1 MANMK
6 DVARL
11 AGVGMGTV
19 SRVLNESGYVS
30 ADVKER
36 VQKAIEALNY
46 TPNSTAQTLKGGR
59 NKLIGLFVPTVR
71 HPFFSAIAGE
81 IEACLDQRGYKL
93 MLVCSQSSA
102 KKESEVIRLIASE
115 RVDGAIFITHY
126 RHDDI
131 LPGYPIV
138 TLDRHLGEN
147 VPCITSD
154 NFESTRRATEYL
166 LARSGGKIGYLGGKP
181 KVDSEVE
188 ERLSGYRAAIAAH
201 GLQERVLFEEIAH
214 GDEAGFAQKF
224 FGLFPDAEGAFVSGD
239 MLALALYR
247 EAEKLGKK
255 IPGEFKIVSY
265 DGVLDSWV
273 KSPKFTVIRQ
283 DLAGLSE
290 AIVDQLVKKID
301 GRPVQNKIVVPALFE
316 EGETT

>member
-30 ADVKER
+30 EDARLR
-36 VQKAIEALNY
+36 VQSAIEALNY
-46 TPNSTAQTLKGGR
+46 TPNCTAQTLKGGK
-59 NKLIGLFVPTVR
+59 NKLIGLFVPTVH
-71 HPFFSAIAGE
+71 HPFFCAIAGE
-81 IEACLDQRGYKL
+81 IESCLDQKGYKL
-93 MLVCSQSSA
+93 MLVCSQSSVE
-102 KKESEVIRLIASE
+102 KESGVIRLIASG

-166 LARSGGKIGYLGGKP
+166 FKKSGGKIGYFGGKP
-181 KVDSEVE
+181 RVDSEVV
-188 ERLSGYRAAIAAH
+188 ERLNGYTAAMRESGKE
-201 GLQERVLFEEIAH
+201 GLILFEDIVH
-214 GDEAGFAQKF
+214 GDEAKYAKKF
-224 FGLFPDAEGAFVSGD
+224 FDLFPDAEGAFVSGD
-239 MLALALYR
+239 MLALALFR
-247 EAEKLGKK
+247 EAEKRGRK
-255 IPGEFKIVSY
+255 IPEDFKIVSY
-265 DGVLDSWV
+265 DGVMNSWMA
-273 KSPKFTVIRQ
+273 SPKFTVIRQ
-283 DLAGLSE
+283 DLTGLSRE
-290 AIVDQLVKKID
+290 IVDQLVRKIE
-301 GRPVQNKIVVPALFE
+301 GRPVQNKIVVPAIFE

>member
-30 ADVKER
+30 ADVKQR
-36 VQKAIEALNY
+36 VQSAIETLNY
-46 TPNSTAQTLKGGR
+46 TPNCTAQTLKGGK
-59 NKLIGLFVPTVR
+59 NKLIGLFVPTVS

-81 IEACLDQRGYKL
+81 IESCLDRSGYKL
-93 MLVCSQSSA
+93 MLVCSQNSA
-102 KKESEVIRLIASE
+102 EKESGVIRLIASG

-138 TLDRHLGEN
+138 TLDRHLGGN

-154 NFESTRRATEYL
+154 NYESTKRATEYL
-166 LARSGGKIGYLGGKP
+166 LERSGGKIGYLGGKP
-181 KVDSEVE
+181 KVDSEVGERLKGYRVAMSENGKE
-188 ERLSGYRAAIAAH
+188 ERI
-201 GLQERVLFEEIAH
+201 LFEEIAH
-214 GDEAGFAQKF
+214 GSEAEYAEKF
-224 FGLFPDAEGAFVSGD
+224 FDLFPDAEGAFVSGD

-247 EAEKLGKK
+247 EAEKRGKRV
-255 IPGEFKIVSY
+255 PHDFKIVSY

-283 DLAGLSE
+283 DLRGMSQ
-290 AIVDQLVKKID
+290 AIVEQLVRKIE
-301 GRPVQNKIVVPALFE
+301 GRSVQNKIVVPALFE

>member
-19 SRVLNESGYVS
+19 SRVLNGSGYVS

-36 VQKAIEALNY
+36 VHSAIEVLNY
-46 TPNSTAQTLKGGR
+46 TPSCTAQTLKSGK
-59 NKLIGLFVPTVR
+59 NKLIGLFVPTVH
-71 HPFFSAIAGE
+71 HPFFSAIAE
-81 IEACLDQRGYKL
+81 RIEDCLDRKGYKL
-93 MLVCSQSSA
+93 LLVSSRSSA
-102 KKESEVIRLIASE
+102 EKESGVIRLIASG

-131 LPGYPIV
+131 LPDYPIV

-154 NFESTRRATEYL
+154 NFESARRATEYL
-166 LARSGGKIGYLGGKP
+166 LKRSDGKIGYFGGKP

-188 ERLSGYRAAIAAH
+188 ERLRGYRAAIEAN
-201 GLQERVLFEEIAH
+201 GKSEYVLYEEIVH
-214 GDEAGFAQKF
+214 GDEAKYAEKF
-224 FGLFPDAEGAFVSGD
+224 FKLFPDADGAFVSGD
-239 MLALALYR
+239 MLALALFR
-247 EAEKLGKK
+247 EAEKKGRK
-255 IPGEFKIVSY
+255 IPENFKIVSY
-265 DGVLDSWV
+265 DGVLDSWIAE
-273 KSPKFTVIRQ
+273 PKFTVIRQ
-283 DLAGLSE
+283 DISGISQ
-290 AIVDQLVKKID
+290 AIVEQLTRKIEGAPVKSK
-301 GRPVQNKIVVPALFE
+301 VVVPALFE

>member
-30 ADVKER
+30 SDVKER
-36 VQKAIEALNY
+36 VQAAIKELNY

-59 NKLIGLFVPTVR
+59 NHLIGLFVPTVH

-81 IEACLDQRGYKL
+81 IESCLYDWGYKL
-93 MLVCSQSSA
+93 MLVCSQSSEA
-102 KKESEVIRLIASE
+102 KESEVIRLIASG

-154 NFESTRRATEYL
+154 NYESTRRATEYL
-166 LARSGGKIGYLGGKP
+166 LARCGGAIGYLGGKP

-188 ERLSGYRAAIAAH
+188 ERVSGYIAAMRAH
-201 GLQERVLFEEIAH
+201 GERERILYEEIDH
-214 GDEAGFAQKF
+214 GDEPAYAAKF
-224 FGLFPDAEGAFVSGD
+224 CDLYPEAEGAFVSGD

-247 EAEKLGKK
+247 EAEKRGRK
-255 IPGEFKIVSY
+255 IPQDFKIISY

-283 DLAGLSE
+283 DIRALTS
-290 AIVDQLVKKID
+290 AIVDQLLKKIK
-301 GRPVQNKIVVPALFE
+301 GNPVQNKIVVPARFE

>member
-30 ADVKER
+30 EDVKLR
-36 VQKAIEALNY
+36 VQSAVEALNY
-46 TPNSTAQTLKGGR
+46 TPNCTAQTLKGGK
-59 NKLIGLFVPTVR
+59 NKLIGLFVPTVC

-81 IEACLDQRGYKL
+81 IESSLDERGYKL
-93 MLVCSQSSA
+93 LLVCSQNSA
-102 KKESEVIRLIASE
+102 EKESGVIRLIASG

-166 LARSGGKIGYLGGKP
+166 LQRSGGKIGYLGGKP
-181 KVDSEVE
+181 KVDSEV
-188 ERLSGYRAAIAAH
+188 G
-201 GLQERVLFEEIAH
+201 ERVKGYSAAMKESGKEELILFEDIVH
-214 GDEAGFAQKF
+214 GDEAKYAEKF
-224 FGLFPDAEGAFVSGD
+224 FDLFPDAEGAFVSGD
-239 MLALALYR
+239 MLALALFR
-247 EAEKLGKK
+247 EAEKRGRR
-255 IPGEFKIVSY
+255 IPEDFKIVSY
-265 DGVLDSWV
+265 DGVMDSWIA
-273 KSPKFTVIRQ
+273 SPKFTVIRQ
-283 DLAGLSE
+283 DLKGLSQV
-290 AIVDQLVKKID
+290 IVDQLVRKIE
-301 GRPVQNKIVVPALFE
+301 GRSVQHKIVVPAIFE

>member
-30 ADVKER
+30 EDVKLR
-36 VQKAIEALNY
+36 VHSAIETLNY
-46 TPNSTAQTLKGGR
+46 TPNCTAQTLKGGK

-81 IEACLDQRGYKL
+81 IESCLDRRGYKL
-93 MLVCSQSSA
+93 MLVCSKNSA
-102 KKESEVIRLIASE
+102 EKESGVIRLIASG

-154 NFESTRRATEYL
+154 NFEGARRATEYL
-166 LARSGGKIGYLGGKP
+166 LQRSTGKIAYFGGKP

-188 ERLSGYRAAIAAH
+188 ERVKGYSAAMQESGKE
-201 GLQERVLFEEIAH
+201 ERILFENIVH
-214 GDEAGFAQKF
+214 GDEAKYAEKF
-224 FGLFPDAEGAFVSGD
+224 FDLFPDAEGAFVSGD
-239 MLALALYR
+239 MLALALFR
-247 EAEKLGKK
+247 ETEKRGKK
-255 IPGEFKIVSY
+255 IPGDFKIVSY
-265 DGVLDSWV
+265 DGVIDSWIA
-273 KSPKFTVIRQ
+273 SPKFTVIRQ
-283 DLAGLSE
+283 DLTGLSP
-290 AIVDQLVKKID
+290 AIVDQLVRKIE
-301 GRPVQNKIVVPALFE
+301 GRPVQNKIVVPAIFE

>member
-19 SRVLNESGYVS
+19 SRALNGSGYVS
-30 ADVKER
+30 EEVKKR
-36 VQKAIEALNY
+36 VQSAIDTLNY
-46 TPNSTAQTLKGGR
+46 TPNCTAQTLKGGK
-59 NKLIGLFVPTVR
+59 NNLIGLFVPTVR

-81 IEACLDQRGYKL
+81 LESCLDRWGYKL
-93 MLVCSQSSA
+93 LLVCSQNSA
-102 KKESEVIRLIASE
+102 KKESEVIRLIASG

-166 LARSGGKIGYLGGKP
+166 LERSGGNVCYLGGKP
-181 KVDSEVE
+181 TVDSEVE
-188 ERLSGYRAAIAAH
+188 ERLNGYRAAMRAH
-201 GLQERVLFEEIAH
+201 GKRERVLFEEIAH
-214 GDEAGFAQKF
+214 GDEAKFAEMF
-224 FGLFPDAEGAFVSGD
+224 FDRFPDAEGAFVSGD
-239 MLALALYR
+239 MLALALFR
-247 EAEKLGKK
+247 EAEKRGRK
-255 IPGEFKIVSY
+255 IPADFKIVSY

-283 DLAGLSE
+283 DISGLSE

-301 GRPVQNKIVVPALFE
+301 GRPVQNRIIVPALFE

>member
-30 ADVKER
+30 ASVRKR
-36 VQKAIEALNY
+36 VRSAMEQLNY
-46 TPNSTAQTLKGGR
+46 TPNCTAQTLKGGK
-59 NKLIGLFVPTVR
+59 NKIIGLFVPTVS

-81 IEACLDQRGYKL
+81 IETCLDRRGYKL
-93 MLVCSQSSA
+93 LLVCSQNSA
-102 KKESEVIRLIASE
+102 EKESGVIRLIASG

-126 RHDDI
+126 RHNDI
-131 LPGYPIV
+131 LPDYPIV

-147 VPCITSD
+147 VPCVTSD
-154 NFESTRRATEYL
+154 NFESSRRATEYL
-166 LARSGGKIGYLGGKP
+166 LKRSGGKIGYLGGKP
-181 KVDSEVE
+181 KVDSEVGERLNGYCAAMRANGRE
-188 ERLSGYRAAIAAH
+188 ERI
-201 GLQERVLFEEIAH
+201 LFEEIAH
-214 GDEAGFAQKF
+214 GEEANLAEKF
-224 FGLFPDAEGAFVSGD
+224 FDRYPDAEGALVSGD

-247 EAEKLGKK
+247 EAEKRGGKV
-255 IPGEFKIVSY
+255 PEDFKIVSY

-273 KSPKFTVIRQ
+273 KSPKFTFIRQ
-283 DLAGLSE
+283 DIPNLSE
-290 AIVDQLVKKID
+290 AIVDQLVRKIEGRQEKKKI
-301 GRPVQNKIVVPALFE
+301 IVPSLFE